1 MSAGVARSVKG
12 RLPHNWRI
20 AAQFDS
26 VSATLELTSPD
37 TDDFRITVDTTKT
50 DQYGAGQHAIAL
62 AKLGAVSH
70 VQAKYD
76 DESGVLRFDSEHYLD
91 FWIEVHVK
99 SLQQDPSSDSGEP
112 M

>member
-1 MSAGVARSVKG
+1 MMSASVARSVKG

-20 AAQFDS
+20 AAQFY
-26 VSATLELTSPD
+26 SATLELTSPD

-50 DQYGAGQHAIAL
+50 DQYGAGQHAMAL

-99 SLQQDPSSDSGEP
+99 SLQQNTSYDSEEA